1 MGEAIGFA
9 ILELFKPNAG
19 VHANV
24 ALGEF
29 AIAFK
34 LTVEPAQTEVE
45 PPGVIVT
52 AVAGF
57 TTIC

>member
-9 ILELFKPNAG
+9 IPELFKPNAG
-19 VHANV
+19 VQANV
-24 ALGEF
+24 AFGEF

-34 LTVEPAQTEVE
+34 LTVEPAQMVVE
-45 PPGVIVT
+45 PPVAMVT

-57 TTIC
+57 TVIC